1 VLSGDPIPITSA
13 AATNGNAP
21 ERVSSL
27 TEIEAPPHAIY
38 RLHLKTA
45 GDRAKVIDYCL
56 RENVIGLGWGMNWSE
71 GEHPAPR
78 VFDEW
83 REYAEEIWP
92 RQRTWRFWPVIWMH
106 DAEPGSLVWT
116 RDLGGIYYLGQIV
129 GPWRYADA
137 PLNRE
142 LDLTSLRDVRF
153 HRIGSEGDVPGAV
166 VRSYSN
172 RGRAFQH
179 VSDAGAAWYSAY
191 LFAEKAG
198 RALPEWRP
206 SLMQVIDSLLG
217 PFDVQDLIAAYL
229 QVERGYI
236 ALPARQVDSTLAY
249 EYVLRH
255 PSNGHLA
262 VAQVKTGAQAVETDT
277 LPTADE
283 DLRCFIF
290 SPRHNYPAVLPPNVV
305 PIDVE
310 DIAAFVRNNPNPL
323 PPVVQRW
330 AVRAAD

>member
-1 VLSGDPIPITSA
+1 MGCRRSDFPSPPNTV
-13 AATNGNAP
+13 
-21 ERVSSL
+21 L
-27 TEIEAPPHAIY
+27 TERQKIFRSWTQDMTAVDMAANAAGRYLAGRPFRVALDTPGSVRRLAVDTAIY
-38 RLHLKTA
+38 LAFGAA
-45 GDRAKVIDYCL
+45 GDLDYIGKVDRPGQDGKARRVAEHQRAAGRK
-56 RENVIGLGWGMNWSE
+56 
-71 GEHPAPR
+71 
-78 VFDEW
+78 
-83 REYAEEIWP
+83 
-92 RQRTWRFWPVIWMH
+92 RQV
-106 DAEPGSLVWT
+106 
-116 RDLGGIYYLGQIV
+116 
-129 GPWRYADA
+129 WRYADT
-137 PLNRE
+137 PLNHQ
-142 LDLTSLRDVRF
+142 LDLTSLRSVQY
-153 HRIGSEGDVPGAV
+153 HRTGSEGDVPGAL

-172 RGRAFQH
+172 RGRALQH

-198 RALPEWRP
+198 TALPEWRP

-217 PFDVQDLIAAYL
+217 PSDVQDLIAAYL
-229 QVERGYI
+229 QVEHGYI

-262 VAQVKTGAQAVETDT
+262 VAQVKTGAQAVDTDT

-290 SPRHNYPAVLPPNVV
+290 SPRHHYPADLPANVV

-310 DIAAFVRNNPNPL
+310 DIAAFVRHNPNAL

-330 AVRAAD
+330 AARAAD